1 LDHGA
6 VVQIFFELAA
16 SSIRLSSR
24 LRNITKNK
32 PMKNKSLKILSAI
45 TIASVVLGTTL
56 YAQGTDSRIG
66 SIKHQAVEHGAT
78 PATAITK
85 AEADKKYPPKGGGYP
100 TGQRDAH
107 DPSGVIVSPYP
118 PHEKYECS
126 KVAHGGLVVDV
137 KVNKVFVRP

>member
-1 LDHGA
+1 
-6 VVQIFFELAA
+6 
-16 SSIRLSSR
+16 
-24 LRNITKNK
+24 
-32 PMKNKSLKILSAI
+32 MKNKSLKILSAI
-45 TIASVVLGTTL
+45 TIALGVLGTNL
-56 YAQGTDSRIG
+56 YAQGTDTRIG
-66 SIKHQAVEHGAT
+66 SIKHERVEHGAT

-85 AEADKKYPPKGGGYP
+85 AEADKKYPMKGGSYP

-137 KVNKVFVRP
+137 KANKVFVRP